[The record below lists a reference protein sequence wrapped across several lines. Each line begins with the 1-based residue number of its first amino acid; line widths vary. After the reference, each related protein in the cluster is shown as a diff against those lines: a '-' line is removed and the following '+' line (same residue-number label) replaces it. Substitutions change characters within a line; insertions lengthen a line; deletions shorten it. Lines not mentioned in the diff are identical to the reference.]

1 MIKNSLLLITLAS
14 LFTACGSS
22 DSDSTTAKESSLISP
37 DKAIFLYQHVD
48 SQSCTAMSNA
58 YFENIDLELFE
69 YSNSNKV
76 CEDYNRSSTPY
87 ATLNDENT
95 CILYDLGNS
104 SNGSCTIIADVKSN
118 YYRSRSYKT
127 PITEITNLLVNK

>member
-22 DSDSTTAKESSLISP
+22 DSDPRIEDSSLISP

-48 SQSCTAMSNA
+48 SEYCTAIANVKLDGV
-58 YFENIDLELFE
+58 DLELLE
-69 YSNSNKV
+69 YSNSNKI
-76 CEDYNRSSTPY
+76 CEDYNRNNTPS
-87 ATLNDENT
+87 AMLDDKNT
-95 CILYDLGNS
+95 CILYDIGNS
-104 SNGSCTIIADVKSN
+104 SNGSCTIIADLKSN

-127 PITEITNLLVNK
+127 PITEITNLLINK